1 VRPPTKKLL
10 FVLLANLLGFAL
22 VVGAAEFGVR
32 WRTEHGFLAA
42 WQSFGGGGAP
52 FSDLGTR
59 GQLVADPVLGY
70 RWNPARPGTNSLG
83 LHNAEI
89 VVPKPPG
96 RRRLIVLG
104 DSVAAPRR
112 GFVGILQQR
121 LQDRVEVIN
130 AAVPGYTTY
139 QERTLLERDLLATE
153 PDVVLLQYCVNDNHR
168 FLHRFDAA
176 NQMLFTEEAQR
187 ALLPSQGWTA
197 ALARHSYLW
206 LRLRLALLRL
216 RAPRRT
222 YPWEEQADVGVAWQE
237 STWPEFEG
245 HLRAMRDELAARGAR
260 LAVVMPPYAPQL
272 DPHVRQRGPE
282 SYVLL
287 PQRKMAEICARLG
300 TPLLDLYPVFL
311 PHRADTLFTDT
322 LHLTDGGHA
331 LAAAAILE
339 FLGANG
345 LI

>member
-1 VRPPTKKLL
+1 VRVPTKKLL
-10 FVLLANLLGFAL
+10 FVLLANLLGLAL
-22 VVGAAEFGVR
+22 VAGAVEFATR
-32 WRTEHGFLAA
+32 WRAEHGFLAA
-42 WQSFGGGGAP
+42 WRSFGSGRTP
-52 FSDLGTR
+52 LSDLGTS
-59 GQLVADPVLGY
+59 GSFAADPDLGY

-121 LQDRVEVIN
+121 LQDRVEIIN
-130 AAVPGYTTY
+130 AAIPGYTTF

-176 NQMLFTEEAQR
+176 NQMLMTEEAQR
-187 ALLPSQGWTA
+187 ALLPTEGWTA
-197 ALARHSYLW
+197 ALARHSYFW

-216 RAPRRT
+216 RALRRN
-222 YPWEEQADVGVAWQE
+222 YPWEGQADVAVAWQE

-245 HLRAMRDELAARGAR
+245 HLRAMRDELAARGVR
-260 LAVVMPPYAPQL
+260 LAVVLPPYAPQL
-272 DPHVRQRGPE
+272 DPHVIQRGPE

-287 PQRKMAEICARLG
+287 PQRKMAEVCARLG

-311 PHRADTLFTDT
+311 PHRADTLFIDT
-322 LHLTDGGHA
+322 LHLSDGGHGV
-331 LAAAAILE
+331 AAAAVLE

>member
-1 VRPPTKKLL
+1 MRAPTRKLL
-10 FVLLANLLGFAL
+10 FVVLANLLGI
-22 VVGAAEFGVR
+22 VVGLAAVEFAVR
-32 WRTEHGFLAA
+32 WRAEHGFLAA
-42 WQSFGGGGAP
+42 WRSLGSGGTP
-52 FSDLGTR
+52 FSDLDTR
-59 GQLVADPVLGY
+59 GQLVADPALGY
-70 RWNPARPGTNSLG
+70 RWNPATPGTNSLG
-83 LHNAEI
+83 LRNAEI
-89 VVPKPPG
+89 VVPKPSG

-121 LQDRVEVIN
+121 LHDRVEVIN

-187 ALLPSQGWTA
+187 ALLPSEGWTA

-216 RAPRRT
+216 RAPNRA
-222 YPWEEQADVGVAWQE
+222 YPWEDQADVAVAWQE

-245 HLRAMRDELAARGAR
+245 HLRAMRDGLAARGAR

-272 DPHVRQRGPE
+272 DPQVRQRGPE
-282 SYVLL
+282 SYILL
-287 PQRKMAEICARLG
+287 PQRKMTDICARLG
-300 TPLLDLYPVFL
+300 TRLLDLYPVFL
-311 PHRADTLFTDT
+311 PYPAGTLFTDT
-322 LHLTDGGHA
+322 LHLTEAGHA
-331 LAAAAILE
+331 VTATAILE